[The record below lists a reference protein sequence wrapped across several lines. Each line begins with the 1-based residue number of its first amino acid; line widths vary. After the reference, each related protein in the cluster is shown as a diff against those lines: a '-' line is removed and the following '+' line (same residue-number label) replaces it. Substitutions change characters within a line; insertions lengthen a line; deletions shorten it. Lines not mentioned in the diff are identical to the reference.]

1 MYHAERK
8 DAIVTRVLDAMAHQQ
23 AHFARSRSRTLGAF
37 GISLLALVVSA
48 TLAACGGGPSN
59 SGGGN
64 PSANPI
70 SFVQSAGTSGGCTQ
84 VNGCDSQSLSM
95 PKPVSN
101 GDFIA
106 VVFWWN
112 GGNTNGSEGIT
123 VTDSAN
129 NTYTSIGPTTNFSCG
144 DSTLCYGF
152 YATNVNGG
160 SNFTV
165 TASRTG
171 TNGYGFYMAAVEV
184 KGATTFDFWKGGG
197 CSVQGGCTIY
207 ATDQFEL
214 AHADELLVGVASLQ
228 PESGP
233 ISQFTI
239 QAGPDFTEVYTQDY
253 FAAEYLVTT
262 TPGQYEGQ
270 FMSNTVGTGSVIF
283 AAFY

>member
-1 MYHAERK
+1 MYHTERK

-23 AHFARSRSRTLGAF
+23 ALLPGSRSRTMVAF
-37 GISLLALVVSA
+37 GISMLALVVSA
-48 TLAACGGGPSN
+48 ALAACGGGPSN
-59 SGGGN
+59 NGGSN
-64 PSANPI
+64 PSANAI
-70 SFVQSAGTSGGCTQ
+70 TFVQSAGTFAGCTQ
-84 VNGCDSQSLSM
+84 VNGCNSQSLSM

-101 GDFIA
+101 GDLMA

-152 YATNVNGG
+152 YATNINGG
-160 SNFTV
+160 NNFTV

-184 KGATTFDFWKGGG
+184 KGATTFDFWKSGG

-253 FAAEYLVTT
+253 FATEYMVTT
-262 TPGQYEGQ
+262 TPGQYQGQ
-270 FMSNTVGTGSVIF
+270 FMSNTMGTGSVIF

>member
-1 MYHAERK
+1 MR
-8 DAIVTRVLDAMAHQQ
+8 M
-23 AHFARSRSRTLGAF
+23 F
-37 GISLLALVVSA
+37 GISILALAVSA
-48 TLAACGGGPSN
+48 GLAACGGGTSN
-59 SGGGN
+59 NGGGGN
-64 PSANPI
+64 PSANTI
-70 SFVQSAGTSGGCTQ
+70 TFVQSAGTSAGCSQ

-112 GGNTNGSEGIT
+112 GGNTNGSDGIT

-152 YATNVNGG
+152 YATDVNGG

-171 TNGYGFYMAAVEV
+171 TNGYGFYMAAIEV

-197 CSVQGGCTIY
+197 CSVQSGCTIY
-207 ATDQFEL
+207 ATEQFEV

-233 ISQFTI
+233 ISQFSI
-239 QAGPDFTEVYTQDY
+239 QSGPDFTEVYTQGY
-253 FAAEYLVTT
+253 FAAEYLITA
-262 TPGQYEGQ
+262 TPGQYQGQ
-270 FMSNTVGTGSVIF
+270 FMSNTAGTGSVIF